1 MAFAAARMIKDKAKR
16 PSTDFAL
23 YPVSPILRQNI
34 TENWPCHEVEPK
46 KRPLPSKQ
54 RVFPF
59 AKSEIGWKW
68 RIIAFWLQNAIWRKI
83 CFKWSF
89 MLKELYCLQNFDLA
103 KTFSLRVVDCFANM
117 MMPKLQLCYQT
128 FEMVE
133 EPLFPSNEII
143 PCKDPFANFVSKLW
157 MDEWMSPS
165 RDRDPLLFL
174 TFSYYVVRDYY
185 SRSVEGLL
193 STIVDGGGRLSL

>member
-1 MAFAAARMIKDKAKR
+1 
-16 PSTDFAL
+16 
-23 YPVSPILRQNI
+23 
-34 TENWPCHEVEPK
+34 
-46 KRPLPSKQ
+46 
-54 RVFPF
+54 
-59 AKSEIGWKW
+59 
-68 RIIAFWLQNAIWRKI
+68 
-83 CFKWSF
+83 

-157 MDEWMSPS
+157 MDEWMSPLKRQRPPFIPYVFVLCS
-165 RDRDPLLFL
+165 TRLLFKVRRRPIINHSWRRRPSVIVVHKDGL
-174 TFSYYVVRDYY
+174 YREIVVELYYYNLSICSVTRDHF
-185 SRSVEGLL
+185 
-193 STIVDGGGRLSL
+193 LSLPWDQCSQLLVIKKGHILHSTCF